1 MMSSKHSFFKTWGI
15 LLATFLL
22 GGVAG
27 GALGRSFFSR
37 PPFDPHAREFRVAD
51 LETALK
57 LTPEQGPE
65 VRAIIEDLRVDYS
78 GICAEVRPRYDEART
93 RARTRMRAL
102 LTAEQQGKFD
112 ELIPEQECASCP
124 RIASPDESEP
134 AP

>member
-1 MMSSKHSFFKTWGI
+1 MMSSRASFLKTWGI
-15 LLATFLL
+15 LLVTFLL

-37 PPFDPHAREFRVAD
+37 APFDPHAREFKVAD
-51 LETALK
+51 LETALG
-57 LTPEQGPE
+57 LTPQQAPE
-65 VRAIIEDLRVDYS
+65 IRAIIEDLRAQYS
-78 GICAEVRPRYDEART
+78 EICAEVRPRYDEGRA

-102 LTAEQQGKFD
+102 LTAEQQAKFD

-124 RIASPDESEP
+124 RIVTPDDPEP